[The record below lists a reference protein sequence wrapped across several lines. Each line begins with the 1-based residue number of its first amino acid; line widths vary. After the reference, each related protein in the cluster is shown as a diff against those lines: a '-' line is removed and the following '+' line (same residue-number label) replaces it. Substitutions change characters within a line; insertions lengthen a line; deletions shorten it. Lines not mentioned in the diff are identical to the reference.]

1 MKARIK
7 ISLWFV
13 FLLAI
18 FSFISLAVS
27 AQNNSDDLID
37 SEINGN
43 LPGIDESP
51 VFVKIKL
58 EKGQVTA
65 IDTMGYDWYYDFD
78 KDAFIEGYYPDE
90 EHTAE
95 DFIIEEIISVKDR
108 CINEKIV
115 KDYEGDII
123 VGYDEYVDGDIKA
136 FERVSIKGWV
146 RGDVTSINDSVII
159 YQSGQ
164 VDGDVKA
171 PWIIQKKGA
180 KVKGRV
186 IITDTSLDFKDFTGS
201 FSADGLVVVIVFTV
215 VLIFFSFLVT
225 SLMPLQLKRMNDIV
239 LNNPIKSYLLGFL
252 FILLMPVITAIV
264 IITIVGILVSPLVP
278 ILYILAFF
286 IGVVL
291 FGNRIGRM
299 ISIRFLGGE
308 KKILFQ
314 ATIGVFLFMSLWLLD
329 AILLGQQSDIA
340 EGFGIFVLV
349 VAIVISTYPIC
360 TGVGAALLSRFGF
373 RDYIS
378 WKDKHGFDAEPY
390 APAPAPPPLREQENN
405 NSFDKSSKDYSDSR
419 NKPKP
424 PDVPGES
431 F

>member
-1 MKARIK
+1 M
-7 ISLWFV
+7 
-13 FLLAI
+13 
-18 FSFISLAVS
+18 
-27 AQNNSDDLID
+27 NN
-37 SEINGN
+37 
-43 LPGIDESP
+43 
-51 VFVKIKL
+51 
-58 EKGQVTA
+58 
-65 IDTMGYDWYYDFD
+65 
-78 KDAFIEGYYPDE
+78 
-90 EHTAE
+90 
-95 DFIIEEIISVKDR
+95 
-108 CINEKIV
+108 
-115 KDYEGDII
+115 
-123 VGYDEYVDGDIKA
+123 
-136 FERVSIKGWV
+136 
-146 RGDVTSINDSVII
+146 
-159 YQSGQ
+159 
-164 VDGDVKA
+164 
-171 PWIIQKKGA
+171 
-180 KVKGRV
+180 
-186 IITDTSLDFKDFTGS
+186 
-201 FSADGLVVVIVFTV
+201 
-215 VLIFFSFLVT
+215 
-225 SLMPLQLKRMNDIV
+225 IV